1 MKRIPVILLTLA
13 ALLAMTSPVFADV
26 LPASPAEI
34 LMSTVE
40 PVLPIILIVAVLV
53 ITALL
58 VRRFTKKK

>member
-1 MKRIPVILLTLA
+1 MKRISALLLA
-13 ALLAMTSPVFADV
+13 LAVLLAMTPSVFADV

-34 LMSTVE
+34 VMSTVE

-58 VRRFTKKK
+58 ARHFKKK